1 MGKSE
6 KRALKWRRKLR
17 SSWPKSGLP
26 SDPATVSTRG
36 TGRAVG
42 AVDALSPTAAAIPTP
57 LAPPRRRGCAV
68 VGRIMSEATEAWAS
82 VSKAWLHGLAYLRAN
97 PGAIQ
102 GSGTP
107 SYDQV
112 VRHLHGPSGLWS
124 KSLDT
129 TIQSLNLPL
138 GAEFEYDPLR
148 SCAKWNQFTCFP
160 APKMLNSLA
169 LGIPPSPTPVLI
181 LEVRPFLGASTIALA
196 NALSYAQR
204 DGFVL
209 SVDTWRSI
217 EGVAGIKQAREVYAM
232 PQACETDSVKKTGVC
247 DEATY
252 YQFLRNVA
260 TESVGGRP
268 GEWVPKGYKK
278 ENNTKRVVPLPMLAA
293 KAKGA
298 AHWLGTRGWRPAL
311 VYVNPPGT
319 ADFKQELELSWRILA
334 CGGTI
339 AGSGYRLPDVQAAVR
354 EFSEKR
360 KLPVDIRWQKSAVP
374 CDNAVFA
381 GAGPPET
388 CTINGHH
395 ATQTPV
401 CSLAQVEAT
410 FWRAAGTKY
419 EQAWPW
425 EHTDEFEGRMAMFN
439 KSNFSS
445 WAVHNKPCK
454 PGAEDP
460 ELPTLEAGAEV
471 PAEYTLGSEL
481 LG

>member
-1 MGKSE
+1 M
-6 KRALKWRRKLR
+6 
-17 SSWPKSGLP
+17 
-26 SDPATVSTRG
+26 
-36 TGRAVG
+36 
-42 AVDALSPTAAAIPTP
+42 
-57 LAPPRRRGCAV
+57 
-68 VGRIMSEATEAWAS
+68 
-82 VSKAWLHGLAYLRAN
+82 
-97 PGAIQ
+97 
-102 GSGTP
+102 
-107 SYDQV
+107 
-112 VRHLHGPSGLWS
+112 RHLHGPSGLWS

-209 SVDTWRSI
+209 SVDTWRSS

-360 KLPVDIRWQKSAVP
+360 KLPV
-374 CDNAVFA
+374 
-381 GAGPPET
+381 
-388 CTINGHH
+388 
-395 ATQTPV
+395 
-401 CSLAQVEAT
+401 EAT

-425 EHTDEFEGRMAMFN
+425 EHTDEFEGRMALFN